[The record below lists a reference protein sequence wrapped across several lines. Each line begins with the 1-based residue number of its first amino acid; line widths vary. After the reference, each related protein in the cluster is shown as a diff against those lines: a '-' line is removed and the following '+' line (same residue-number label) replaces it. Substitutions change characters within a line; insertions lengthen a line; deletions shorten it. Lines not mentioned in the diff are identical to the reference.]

1 MADIDATESETESE
15 EDGLQVTEVVESLA
29 CTVDLSGSTAT
40 QDQEATS
47 SVHVPSLL
55 SQLRAPRRSDLTCPR
70 KIQQNA
76 TKRTQKSKPSCS
88 TDPASISP
96 AERVREFPN
105 EALTVSA
112 GKLFCSACREEVSL
126 KRSIIKSHIKSAKHQ
141 RGQTAVARKQAREK
155 DIVEALKDYDKQLHP
170 AGETL
175 PDPQRVFRVKVV
187 MSFLRAGA
195 ALSKLQYFREVLE
208 KHTN

>member
-112 GKLFCSACREEVSL
+112 GKLFCSVCREEVSL
-126 KRSIIKSHIKSAKHQ
+126 KGVSSNLTSN
-141 RGQTAVARKQAREK
+141 
-155 DIVEALKDYDKQLHP
+155 QLS
-170 AGETL
+170 TNVDRQL
-175 PDPQRVFRVKVV
+175 
-187 MSFLRAGA
+187 
-195 ALSKLQYFREVLE
+195 LQGNKLE
-208 KHTN
+208 KRTLWKR